1 MRTIKIFLASS
12 EELAEERIRFGDFIR
27 QLDDMYE
34 VRDYRIK
41 LYKWEDLPSGDNGKP
56 KQDEYNEKVSECD
69 MFVGLF
75 HTKAGPFTLEE
86 YETAKRTQKSE
97 GKPILYIFCREL
109 AEGEKEDTS
118 LTEFK
123 ARLLND
129 IRHYWNKYNNS
140 DSLKLQ
146 FILQLMMVENR
157 HWDNLTVKN
166 GSIRFGDIE
175 IAQMNSLNFAAK
187 NRYYQEL
194 QTCLH
199 SLQNKIRILN
209 KRIEEGKHNEEKSK
223 ILKNQKQLL
232 LNELDDLKKE
242 IDSHQQLL
250 LNTAKKLAEMQLEQV
265 NDKLRHA
272 IEAFENGEI
281 ERANQILEKLS
292 DEADQFILQFV
303 QERAVAHKYIEG
315 FQIQAKTVLSDIGNA
330 GDERVL
336 RVYDI
341 YRKADSLAKK
351 SGLDEEKYT
360 KLLFDYALFLHS
372 YQIDMFVE
380 DDIVQRLKSLD
391 GKKYEQLMTELRT
404 NRVDILYIKSGSVAG
419 ETLASDMAN
428 ELKRMKDTIVIINTI
443 LPTEL
448 SQSKIL
454 EFLTQYDIII
464 FDGTIENDAELNN
477 ANYDFLDPSVLLRD
491 NFFVVTR
498 NTLPMNIVPPHSNL
512 NQFDALRNNT
522 YKIDKNRFDDS
533 SINGTISNEAIVDW
547 IQQEIKS
554 FIATHE
560 DYYKPENPLEVL
572 GNLKSDVGSVM
583 AQNEQY
589 KKKQI
594 FVSFRGR
601 YQTEKYYGF
610 NIHDVK
616 EWITNTYHEKDKD
629 EWDDPFIYDSGA
641 LTSELMP
648 EQRLWTVQSIISSKI
663 QECDEFW
670 IFETLQERGSDGN
683 ISHYSYWDSWWCVAE
698 VMEVLQTH
706 TRCVLNEDFKLHIFN
721 PTLPDKHEE
730 IELEDL
736 PELSAFE
743 RRERLRL
750 KCEGDIERSNLHLRD
765 DKRGFRDASWIMK
778 KLRYE
783 VLKLQWNQISQ
794 MCGEDI
800 SIPFDQYVE
809 DVNCRV
815 YDDSFLTQ
823 RIYMDSESIEIGRKR
838 EDVLKEGYCKHF
850 LNLVGAYKDT
860 EQYEG
865 IYMTTTEELEYSLKH
880 NLPIIVRRKE
890 GGKMLQKELQV
901 EEYGKMFFFWI
912 PLRNPLN
919 PKSVKRT
926 GPGGCTIQEIP
937 LYRIKL

>member
-12 EELAEERIRFGDFIR
+12 EELAEERIHFGDFIR
-27 QLDDMYE
+27 HLDDMYE

-41 LYKWEDLPSGDNGKP
+41 LYKWEDLPSGYNGKP

-97 GKPILYIFCREL
+97 GKPTLYIFCREL

-123 ARLLND
+123 SKLLND

-146 FILQLMMVENR
+146 FVLQLMMVENR
-157 HWDNLTVKN
+157 HWDHLTVKN

-175 IAQMNSLNFAAK
+175 IAQMNSLSFAAK
-187 NRYYQEL
+187 NKYYQEL

-199 SLQNKIRILN
+199 SLKDKIHILN
-209 KRIEEGKHNEEKSK
+209 NRIEEEKHNEEKSK

-232 LNELDDLKKE
+232 FNELDDLKKE

-281 ERANQILEKLS
+281 ERANQILEEMS
-292 DEADQFILQFV
+292 NEADQFVLQFD

-315 FQIQAKTVLSDIGNA
+315 FQIQAQTVLSDIGNV

-336 RVYDI
+336 RACDI
-341 YRKADSLAKK
+341 YRKADALAEK
-351 SGLDEEKYT
+351 SGLGREKYS
-360 KLLFDYALFLHS
+360 KLLYDYALLLYS
-372 YQIDMFVE
+372 YQVDMSVG
-380 DDIVQRLKSLD
+380 DDIARRLETLD
-391 GKKYEQLMTELRT
+391 EKLYEKLMTELRT
-404 NRVDILYIKSGSVAG
+404 NRIDILYIKSGSVAG
-419 ETLASDMAN
+419 EALASDLAN
-428 ELKRMKDTIVIINTI
+428 ELKRMKDTIVINNT
-443 LPTEL
+443 LLYTEL
-448 SQSKIL
+448 SQSNIL

-464 FDGTIENDAELNN
+464 FDGTIEDDAELNN
-477 ANYDFLDPSVLLRD
+477 PKYDFLDPSILLRD

-512 NQFDALRNNT
+512 NQFDALRNNM
-522 YKIDKNRFDDS
+522 YQIDKNRFDDS
-533 SINGTISNEAIVDW
+533 FIDRTISNEAIVDW
-547 IQQEIKS
+547 IRQEIKS

-560 DYYKPENPLEVL
+560 DYHKPGTPLEVL
-572 GNLKSDVGSVM
+572 GNLKNDVGAVM
-583 AQNEQY
+583 VQYAQS

-601 YQTEKYYGF
+601 YQAEEYYGF
-610 NIHDVK
+610 NIDDVK
-616 EWITNTYHEKDKD
+616 EWIKNTYHEKDKD

-670 IFETLQERGSDGN
+670 IFETLQERGTDGN

-698 VMEVLQTH
+698 VMEVLQMH
-706 TRCVLNEDFKLHIFN
+706 TRGLLNGDFKLHIFN
-721 PTLPDKHEE
+721 PTMPDKHEE
-730 IELEDL
+730 IKLEDL
-736 PELSAFE
+736 PKLTAFE
-743 RRERLRL
+743 ERELMRL
-750 KCEGDIERSNLHLRD
+750 KCEGNIERSNLHLRD

-778 KLRYE
+778 KLRYK
-783 VLKLQWNQISQ
+783 VLKVQWNQISQ

-800 SIPFDQYVE
+800 SIPFDQYME

-815 YDDSFLTQ
+815 YDDAFLTQ
-823 RIYMDSESIEIGRKR
+823 RIYMDPESMEIGRIR

-865 IYMTTTEELEYSLKH
+865 IYMTTTEELENSLKH
-880 NLPIIVRRKE
+880 NLPIVVRRKE
-890 GGKMLQKELQV
+890 GGEMRQKELQV

-919 PKSVKRT
+919 PNSVKRT
-926 GPGGCTIQEIP
+926 GPDGCTIQEIA
-937 LYRIKL
+937 LCRIKL

>member
-41 LYKWEDLPSGDNGKP
+41 LYKWEDFPSGDNGKP

-97 GKPILYIFCREL
+97 GKPTLYIFCREL

-175 IAQMNSLNFAAK
+175 IAQMDSLRFASE
-187 NRYYQEL
+187 NIVYQEMQQQL
-194 QTCLH
+194 NYVENEL
-199 SLQNKIRILN
+199 LNLKNKIKQSPTDDVLQEYTR
-209 KRIEEGKHNEEKSK
+209 KIEER
-223 ILKNQKQLL
+223 
-232 LNELDDLKKE
+232 DVLKKNFNL
-242 IDSHQQLL
+242 HQQQLL
-250 LNTAKKLAEMQLEQV
+250 DTAKRLAEMQLEQV
-265 NDKLRHA
+265 SDKLHLA
-272 IEAFENGEI
+272 IEAFDNGEI
-281 ERANQILEKLS
+281 ERANQILEELS
-292 DEADQFILQFV
+292 NEADRFVLQFN
-303 QERAVAHKYIEG
+303 QERTVAHKYVEVYHTS
-315 FQIQAKTVLSDIGNA
+315 AKEVLLNPNIA
-330 GDERVL
+330 EDERVL
-336 RVYDI
+336 RAYDY
-341 YRKADSLAKK
+341 YRKADSLAEKG
-351 SGLDEEKYT
+351 GLDRKKYS
-360 KLLFDYALFLHS
+360 KLLFDYAQFLYS
-372 YQIDMFVE
+372 YQIDMNAGGEVL
-380 DDIVQRLKSLD
+380 QRLKFLD
-391 GKKYEQLMTELRT
+391 EKMYVQLMTVLSRT
-404 NRVDILYIKSGSVAG
+404 NRVDILFIGTGSVTD
-419 ETLASDMAN
+419 EMLATNISN
-428 ELKRMKDTIVIINTI
+428 ELKGMKDTFIIFDTI
-443 LPTEL
+443 LSTEL
-448 SQSKIL
+448 SQFKIL
-454 EFLTQYDIII
+454 ESLTKYDIII
-464 FDGTIENDAELNN
+464 FDGTIEDDAELNN
-477 ANYDFLDPSVLLRD
+477 TKYDFLDPSILLRD
-491 NFFVVTR
+491 NFLVVTR
-498 NTLPMNIVPPHSNL
+498 NTLPMNIVPPLSNL
-512 NQFDALRNNT
+512 NQFGALRNNM
-522 YKIDKNRFDDS
+522 YQIDKNRFDDS
-533 SINGTISNEAIVDW
+533 FIDGTISNEAIVEW

-560 DYYKPENPLEVL
+560 DYHKPETPLEVF
-572 GNLKSDVGSVM
+572 GNLKNDVGAVM
-583 AQNEQY
+583 AQYAQS

-601 YQTEKYYGF
+601 YQAEKYYGF
-610 NIHDVK
+610 NIDGVK
-616 EWITNTYHEKDKD
+616 EWIKNTYHDKGKD

-663 QECDEFW
+663 QDCDEFW
-670 IFETLQERGSDGN
+670 IFETLQERDDNGN
-683 ISHYSYWDSWWCVAE
+683 LTHYSYWDSWWCVAE
-698 VMEVLQTH
+698 VMEVLQMH
-706 TRCVLNEDFKLHIFN
+706 TRGLLNEDFKLHIFN
-721 PTLPDKHEE
+721 PTLPGKHEE
-730 IELEDL
+730 IKLEDL
-736 PELSAFE
+736 PTLTAFE
-743 RRERLRL
+743 ERELMRL
-750 KCEGDIERSNLHLRD
+750 KCEGNIERSNLHLRD
-765 DKRGFRDASWIMK
+765 DKRGFRDASWLVK
-778 KLRYE
+778 KFRYK
-783 VLKLQWNQISQ
+783 VLKVQWNQISQ

-815 YDDSFLTQ
+815 YDDAFLTQ
-823 RIYMDSESIEIGRKR
+823 RIYMDPERIEIGRKR

-865 IYMTTTEELEYSLKH
+865 IYMTTTEELENCLKH

-890 GGKMLQKELQV
+890 GGKMHQKELKV

-912 PLRNPLN
+912 PLRNPLSPN
-919 PKSVKRT
+919 SVKRT
-926 GPGGCTIQEIP
+926 GPNGCTIQEIP
-937 LYRIKL
+937 LYRIKQ